1 MVLNLLL
8 AFISSF
14 NLGDTLASH
23 GFYDNAIVEYRR
35 DVFYKSSDSVELFT
49 KIGNLLYKEG
59 KYSRAAQYY
68 SKAYS
73 ISNDDNTKY
82 KLYKTLY
89 KNGQYDILRSVLS
102 DANRKNDSLLL
113 AFSFARLSEYGKSSC
128 ILKKIGYDV
137 KFTNPYFNKYV
148 SYVIPGSGQILAGHF
163 KDGLVAMVI
172 NGAFAY
178 YGYYLY
184 KSKDYITVAL
194 TIPLFLRFYLGN
206 ATAAWDF
213 TIEKNNRIIDGLE
226 NKTGT
231 F

>member
-8 AFISSF
+8 VFISSCNF
-14 NLGDTLASH
+14 ADTLVNH
-23 GFYDNAIVEYRR
+23 GFYDNAIVEYKR
-35 DVFYKSSDSVELFT
+35 DLFYKSGDSVKLFK

-73 ISNDDNTKY
+73 ISNDNNTKY
-82 KLYKTLY
+82 ILYKTLY

-102 DANRKNDSLLL
+102 DANSKNDSLLL
-113 AFSFARLSEYGKSSC
+113 AFSLARLSEYEKSSC
-128 ILKKIGYDV
+128 IFKNSGYDV
-137 KFTNPYFNKYV
+137 KFINPYFNKYI
-148 SYVIPGSGQILAGHF
+148 SYIVPGSGQILAGHF
-163 KDGLVAMVI
+163 KDGLVAMAI
-172 NGAFAY
+172 NGALTY
-178 YGYYLY
+178 YEYHLF
-184 KSKDYITVAL
+184 KSKDYFTMTL

-206 ATAAWDF
+206 ATAAWEF
-213 TIEKNNRIIDGLE
+213 TIEKNNRIINELE